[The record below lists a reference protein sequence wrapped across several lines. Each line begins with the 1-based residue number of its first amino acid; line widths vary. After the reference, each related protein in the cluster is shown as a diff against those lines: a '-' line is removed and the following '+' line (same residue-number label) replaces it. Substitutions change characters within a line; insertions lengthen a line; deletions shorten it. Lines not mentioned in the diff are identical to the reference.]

1 MKILQLVLFY
11 FLCAQFTFAQ
21 DPHFSQYFASPLIVN
36 PASTGFFD
44 GDYRISTNIRQ
55 QWANVGDGYYT
66 SNLSADFKLSQNSIQ
81 EIDKLAI
88 GILGLNDQSLN
99 GALNNSYYAISLGFH
114 KGLSYQGNQS
124 LGVGLQVGLIQKSL
138 DYSRLTF
145 ANQFN
150 GREFDLTIPSGT
162 QYDKVN
168 INNFDFNFGLL
179 YDINFDKWG
188 TYLGTS
194 IYHITQPNE
203 SVFSSI
209 ASKLPFRNTIH
220 GGGNF
225 ILNNTLSFVFSGNYN
240 KQANTEETLYGGLLK
255 ISSANNNF
263 NFYTGVWNRIND
275 AIIPY
280 FGIDYNQWSAG
291 INYSVSSNIISNYR
305 PRTFELSFIFRK
317 NSDTDSYNRCPRF

>member
-1 MKILQLVLFY
+1 M
-11 FLCAQFTFAQ
+11 QFTFAQ

-44 GDYRISTNIRQ
+44 GDYRIATNIRQ

-124 LGVGLQVGLIQKSL
+124 LGVGFQIGLIQKNL

-145 ANQFN
+145 ANQFT

-162 QYDKVN
+162 EYDKVK
-168 INNFDFNFGLL
+168 INNFDFNLGLL
-179 YDINFDKWG
+179 YNTNFDKG
-188 TYLGTS
+188 GFYLGTS

-203 SVFSSI
+203 SVFSSV
-209 ASKLPFRNTIH
+209 ATKLHFRNTIH

-225 ILNNTLSFVFSGNYN
+225 IFNNTLSFLFSGNYN
-240 KQANTEETLYGGLLK
+240 QQGNIEEILYGGLLK
-255 ISSANNNF
+255 ISSVDNNF

-280 FGIDYNQWSAG
+280 VGIDYNQWSAG
-291 INYSVSSNIISNYR
+291 INYSVSSNLISNYR
-305 PRTFELSFIFRK
+305 PSTFELSLIFRK
-317 NSDTDSYNRCPRF
+317 NSDPDSYKRCPRF